1 MLKAIFQ
8 IHKPAA
14 LMLSALVVSFSVL
27 APAGATAAETFFS
40 KPSLDDLMDGDVTV
54 ARMGQRGP
62 AVNMSVISPAN
73 VRPGE
78 PVRAGAV
85 RQTAVTPEVYLTI
98 SLPW

>member
-1 MLKAIFQ
+1 MLKARFQ
-8 IHKPAA
+8 IRKPAA
-14 LMLSALVVSFSVL
+14 LMMPALVVLISLL
-27 APAGATAAETFFS
+27 ASTGAAAAETFFS

-62 AVNMSVISPAN
+62 AVHMSVISPAN
-73 VRPGE
+73 MRPGE

-85 RQTAVTPEVYLTI
+85 QQTDVTPEVYLTI